1 MALCMFRDETFKGN
15 NKLDLYIKSFK
26 KSINKCEIHTRMLQI
41 NPPKPLNGMGT
52 VYCFGYHSLP
62 CLHRNDAKLASSF

>member
-1 MALCMFRDETFKGN
+1 MFRDETFKGITN
-15 NKLDLYIKSFK
+15 WTYIKPFK
-26 KSINKCEIHTRMLQI
+26 KSINKCEIYTRMLQM

-62 CLHRNDAKLASSF
+62 CLHRNDAKLASSFT